1 MRATVRGASEK
12 INAHKITK
20 VVALETSA
28 ESTKV
33 AVSLF
38 GHTYRLYTKLS
49 AIVKK
54 MLTSSPRAV
63 AKNTR

>member
-20 VVALETSA
+20 VVAFETSA

-38 GHTYRLYTKLS
+38 GHTYRVYTKLN

-54 MLTSSPRAV
+54 Y
-63 AKNTR
+63 